1 MLSTLLSTGAV
12 SLSNTEPVVKR
23 VDNTDSLYFAG
34 CSIHAVLSL
43 WCRSGR
49 AQTVPR
55 PPSIRA
61 GSRPV
66 TTSCMRPVAPATP
79 ARNAPHLE
87 IGLLIDPGS
96 KRAHSTTG
104 NYTNSRQCFCR
115 SRRLVDQ
122 ATFKRAPSGT
132 TPDSTNRHKSI
143 SRRRASATMPMRRW
157 RLLPP
162 PKRSVNHRLCLLV
175 G

>member
-1 MLSTLLSTGAV
+1 MLLSTGVV
-12 SLSNTEPVVKR
+12 SPSSHTEPVVKR
-23 VDNTDSLYFAG
+23 VDNTDSLFFADG
-34 CSIHAVLSL
+34 SVCSAPSL

-49 AQTVPR
+49 ARTVPR

-66 TTSCMRPVAPATP
+66 TSSCMRPLAPATP

-104 NYTNSRQCFCR
+104 DYTNSRKFFCR
-115 SRRLVDQ
+115 SRCLVDQ

-162 PKRSVNHRLCLLV
+162 PKRFINHRLCLLV